1 MVRASELRDPAV
13 TGTWCFVSA
22 DLNNKSRR
30 DQETF
35 IVCSHKD
42 YHKWEVRELRPPL
55 YSGVRNYGPPKM
67 HILREPFSII
77 SHNKAILESGKEKRQ
92 AQKAR

>member
-1 MVRASELRDPAV
+1 
-13 TGTWCFVSA
+13 
-22 DLNNKSRR
+22 
-30 DQETF
+30 
-35 IVCSHKD
+35 
-42 YHKWEVRELRPPL
+42 
-55 YSGVRNYGPPKM
+55 M